1 VREIRLA
8 AARRLARVA
17 HWAGLHSPAPGRTGI
32 VAGGDGTPAV
42 TPFAATELGC
52 LLQTTTQSAHTL
64 LADALD
70 LRHRHPRCWEAVM
83 TGQLEDYQARHLARA
98 TRTAGLTLDQARQVD
113 IDCVD
118 ALTGL
123 PWGRAMTVAEAA
135 IIRADPAGHERR
147 RAEAEQQ
154 RYVALSQR
162 DTQTGAADADRAH
175 HRR

>member
-1 VREIRLA
+1 M
-8 AARRLARVA
+8 
-17 HWAGLHSPAPGRTGI
+17 

-83 TGQLEDYQARHLARA
+83 TGQLEDYKARHLARA
-98 TRTAGLTLDQARQVD
+98 TRTAGLTMDQARQVD

-135 IIRADPAGHERR
+135 IHPRRPRRPRRPRAPPRRGRAAALRRSLPARHP
-147 RAEAEQQ
+147 
-154 RYVALSQR
+154 
-162 DTQTGAADADRAH
+162 DRGCG
-175 HRR
+175 R